1 MVNRDI
7 SSITVNRRT
16 AMTLLL
22 RGGAGVGFGLVALQ
36 KESTL
41 DAAGQQLIGKGSR
54 PLRLPSGS
62 VVRTILKDVSPDVVG
77 SGATWFH
84 EHLNIGFSSPPRQRQ
99 PGQPPPP
106 LDLDLIVDELR
117 ASARDGVACVVDAA
131 TGRRS
136 AQQLEELRTIA
147 TRSGVHIVIAGGFYR
162 APYPAA
168 ANIEKSEEEIADQL
182 VQDAASQR
190 WGAFGEIGTS
200 LELHQ
205 DERKMLRAVSRAHLR
220 TGLPIFTH
228 NPHEGCPKC
237 PHDQIDVFESA
248 GVNPKQ
254 LCVGHLTD
262 NRAEQD
268 PGWQSLKALGKRGV
282 FLGFDTLVQDYAT
295 YKGFSVVPDADR
307 VKMVLAVLDG
317 GYEDQLLFAHDFS
330 NARQIKA
337 NWGSGLSTILLD
349 FVPKLR
355 HAGVKE
361 DTIRKIVLDN
371 PRRFLAFVPKKTAT
385 HE

>member
-1 MVNRDI
+1 MRSVP
-7 SSITVNRRT
+7 VNRRT
-16 AMTLLL
+16 AMNLLL
-22 RGGAGVGFGLVALQ
+22 RSGIGCGFLALQ
-36 KESTL
+36 NESAL
-41 DAAGQQLIGKGSR
+41 EAAGQQLFGKSSR

-62 VVRTILKDVSPDVVG
+62 VIRTILKDVSPDVLG
-77 SGATWFH
+77 NGATWFH
-84 EHLNIGFSSPPRQRQ
+84 EHLNIAFTSPPVQRQ
-99 PGQPPPP
+99 PGTPAPP
-106 LDLDLIVDELR
+106 LNLDLVVDELR
-117 ASARDGVACVVDAA
+117 AGARDGVTCIVDAA
-131 TGRRS
+131 VNRRS
-136 AQQLEELRTIA
+136 PQQIEELRTIA
-147 TRSGVHIVIAGGFYR
+147 TRSGVHIVIAGGYYR

-168 ANIEKSEEEIADQL
+168 ANIQRSEEEIAEEL

-200 LELHQ
+200 LEMHP

-220 TGLPIFTH
+220 TGVPIFTH

-237 PHDQIDVFESA
+237 PHEQIDVFESA

-262 NRAEQD
+262 NTAEQD
-268 PGWQSLKALGKRGV
+268 PGWQSLRALGKRGV
-282 FLGFDTLVQDYAT
+282 FLGFDTLVQDYST

-307 VKMVLAVLDG
+307 VKMVLAVLDA
-317 GYEDQLLFAHDFS
+317 GYEDQLLFATDFS

-337 NWGSGLSTILLD
+337 NWGSGLSTILTE

-355 HAGVKE
+355 YAGVKD
-361 DTIRKIVLDN
+361 DTIRKIIVDN
-371 PRRFLAFVPKKTAT
+371 PRRFLAFVPKKTGT